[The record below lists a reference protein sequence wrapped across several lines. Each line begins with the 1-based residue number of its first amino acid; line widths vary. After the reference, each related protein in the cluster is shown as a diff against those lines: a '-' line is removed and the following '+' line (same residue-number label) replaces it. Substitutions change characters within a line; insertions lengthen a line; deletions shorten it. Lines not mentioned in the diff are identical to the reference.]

1 MDPRETRIFDGLNEA
16 QKAAVTTTAGPVLV
30 VAGPGTGKTL
40 TMVRRI
46 AYLVQ
51 QGVPPESI
59 LAVTFTNRAAREM
72 KERTAALL
80 GQSAGAVLIGTFH
93 VLGLLII
100 QDNRPDDFSICDR
113 DEQIELLKPLVGGS
127 ARRARQA
134 AGCISRIKNYLEPD
148 NPPSSSV
155 SEGGRDGVDDD
166 QRELYDAYQ
175 AALRERNA
183 FDFDDLILTP
193 LEILADNRIAQSY
206 RDRYGFLIVDE
217 YQDINPAQY
226 RLLRLIT
233 NARHNICAVGD
244 PDQAIYAFRGADI
257 GNFLNFE
264 RDFPDTVRI
273 TLSENFRST
282 GTILQASNAL
292 IRNNVKR
299 IDKTLFTAR
308 EQGSK
313 VVVVDAPDERAEGE
327 FIIRE
332 IEVRMGG
339 TSHFQMRQNTS
350 ARDYTGSSF
359 RFSDFAV
366 IYRTNA
372 QAKALEEVFSA
383 SGIPYQVLGGRSG
396 TKIAE
401 IEETIAYLHLVI
413 HAGEA
418 GGPREASR
426 REAKLL
432 SPADFFDP
440 RADTVVLMTM
450 HMAKGLEFP
459 VVFLTGVDEGL
470 LPCTIIREDVDREEE
485 RRLFYVG
492 MTRAKNDLFLIHA
505 RSRFLYG
512 QRLAPIPSPYL
523 GAFPE
528 SLVHKTVIADRTR
541 KQKEK
546 DRQMGLF

>member
-1 MDPRETRIFDGLNEA
+1 
-16 QKAAVTTTAGPVLV
+16 VTTTIGPVLV

-46 AYLVQ
+46 AYLVH
-51 QGVPPESI
+51 QGVKPESI

-72 KERTAALL
+72 KERAAALL

-93 VLGLLII
+93 LLGLLII

-113 DEQIELLKPLVGGS
+113 DEQIELLKQLVGGS

-134 AGCISRIKNYLEPD
+134 AGHISRIKNYLEPG

-155 SEGGRDGVDDD
+155 SGGRDGVDVD
-166 QRELYDAYQ
+166 QRELYNAYQ

-183 FDFDDLILTP
+183 FDFDDLILKP
-193 LEILADNRIAQSY
+193 LEILADSRIAQSY
-206 RDRYGFLIVDE
+206 RDRYRFLIIDE

-233 NARHNICAVGD
+233 NAGNNICAVGD

-264 RDFPDTVRI
+264 KDFPSAARI

-282 GTILQASNAL
+282 GTVLQASNAL

-299 IDKTLFTAR
+299 IDKMLFTAQ
-308 EQGSK
+308 EQGSQI
-313 VVVVDAPDERAEGE
+313 VVVDAPDERAEVE

-339 TSHFQMRQNTS
+339 TSHFQMRQNTA
-350 ARDYTGSSF
+350 ARDYTGASF

-366 IYRTNA
+366 LYRTNA
-372 QAKALEEVFSA
+372 QAKVLEQAFSE
-383 SGIPYQVLGGRSG
+383 SGIPYQVLGSRSG
-396 TKIAE
+396 MKIGE
-401 IEETIAYLHLVI
+401 IEETIAYLHSLI

-426 REAKLL
+426 LETKLL
-432 SPADFFDP
+432 GPADFFDP
-440 RADTVVLMTM
+440 RADAVALMTM

-459 VVFLTGVDEGL
+459 IVFITGVDEGL
-470 LPCTIIREDVDREEE
+470 LPCTIVKEDVDREEE

-505 RSRFLYG
+505 RSRFIYG
-512 QRLAPIPSPYL
+512 QRLTPMPSPYL
-523 GAFPE
+523 GVFPE
-528 SLVHKTVIADRTR
+528 SLVDKAVIPDRTK
-541 KQKEK
+541 KQQKK